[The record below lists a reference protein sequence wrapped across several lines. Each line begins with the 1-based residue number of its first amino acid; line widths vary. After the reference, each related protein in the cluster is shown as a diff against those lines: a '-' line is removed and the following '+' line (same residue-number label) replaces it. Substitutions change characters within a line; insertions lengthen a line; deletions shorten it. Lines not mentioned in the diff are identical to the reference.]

1 MVIYFTQQEIGKMCF
16 YYSKHLNFMRLLRF
30 PLLSLGVSA
39 HRNDTP
45 FCHCG
50 ESALAD
56 DEAIYF
62 FAELTQ

>member
-1 MVIYFTQQEIGKMCF
+1 MVIDFTQQEIGKMYF
-16 YYSKHLNFMRLLRF
+16 YCPNHLNFMRLLRF
-30 PLLSLGVSA
+30 A
-39 HRNDTP
+39 RKDTP
-45 FCHCG
+45 FCHCE